1 MSQVASPL
9 TLGIS
14 QSDFDVL
21 AKSTL
26 LSGLSIKELS
36 ALLERLDQVAVAQGT
51 AVVREGEE
59 GDYLYFVIEGTA
71 KISRRKL
78 ELRLAGPG
86 DHFGELAVV
95 GVRRRSATVTA
106 VTTMRLARLSLGG
119 YRSFSHAHPSAALHF
134 VQAVVS
140 SLGDELVGMTDTMG
154 RILQMRSLP
163 RHSTIKVQID
173 DEPPRSVPLG
183 TEVRELLPGSVD
195 GALVVAGLTDLRPVS
210 LATGLVAD
218 TRLNP
223 LTMSVWEGRE
233 IYRRTVCLATLEAAR
248 RVAPEVTLRFGP
260 SIGTGRVLS
269 VESTGVDVHDLADRL
284 GRSLAHV
291 VRDALPIQ
299 EELWMVGEARAHFRE
314 VGWPCAESLL
324 ETWRDATVLLARC
337 GDVYTIGGEPF
348 LTDTGRIVPAR
359 FVPHP
364 DGLLLDFGEVVAKHH
379 PSGRSAEEALA
390 QEQRSPRFAGEMAAD
405 QRRWL
410 ESLGVTSVGTF
421 NRFCVDGQVRELI
434 RISEGFHEKRIG
446 RVADDIASRRDAVRI
461 IGIAGPSS
469 SGKTTFIKRLTV
481 QLEIDRLHPVGIS
494 LDDYYVDR
502 DKTPRDETGELDFEA
517 FEATDLELLQDH
529 VRRLLAGERV
539 KTARYDFKSGK
550 SSPDGGPELQLR
562 PGDVLV
568 LEGIHGLNPR
578 LLDGVARREQLYH
591 VFVHPSSGLPF
602 DRVASVAPADVRLL
616 RRIVRDRHHRGYK
629 AADNILRWAS
639 VRRGEQ
645 RHIYPFQPNADAVFD
660 TSLPYELSV
669 LKVYADRYLLEVPHD
684 HPAFATAYRLRHLV
698 DRFVAIYPD
707 HVPPTSLL
715 REFIGGSGFE
725 Y

>member
-1 MSQVASPL
+1 MTAVPLALGMSQA
-9 TLGIS
+9 
-14 QSDFDVL
+14 DFEVL
-21 AKSTL
+21 ARSVL
-26 LSGLSIKELS
+26 LSGLPITELS
-36 ALLERLDQVAVAQGT
+36 ALLERLDQVAVVEGT
-51 AVVREGEE
+51 VMMREGEE
-59 GDYLYFVIEGTA
+59 GDYLYFVLEGTA
-71 KISRRKL
+71 RITRRKM
-78 ELRLAGPG
+78 ELRTAGPG

-95 GVRRRSATVTA
+95 GVRRRSATVSA
-106 VTTMRLARLSLGG
+106 LSTMRLARLSLNG
-119 YRSFSHAHPSAALHF
+119 YRSFAHAHPAAALHF

-154 RILQMRSLP
+154 RIMQMRSLP
-163 RHSTIKVQID
+163 RHSTIRIQID
-173 DEPPRSVPLG
+173 DTPPRSVPVG
-183 TEVRELLPGSVD
+183 TEVRELLPTVSD
-195 GALVVAGLTDLRPVS
+195 GAMVVAGLTDLRPVS
-210 LATGLVAD
+210 LSTGLVAD
-218 TRLNP
+218 TDLTP
-223 LTMSVWEGRE
+223 LTMATWEGRE
-233 IYRRTVCLATLEAAR
+233 IYRRTACLAALEAAR
-248 RVAPEVTLRFGP
+248 RVAPEVSLRFGP

-269 VESTGVDVHDLADRL
+269 VESPGVDGADLAQRL
-284 GRSLAHV
+284 GRAIKHV
-291 VRDALPIQ
+291 IEEDLPIQ

-324 ETWRDATVLLARC
+324 EIWRDATVPLARC
-337 GDVYTIGGEPF
+337 GDVYALGGEPF
-348 LTDTGRIVPAR
+348 LPSTGAISPGR

-364 DGLLLDFGEVVAKHH
+364 DGLIFDFGDAVAKHH
-379 PSGRSAEEALA
+379 PSGITPEAAIA
-390 QEQRSPRFAGEMAAD
+390 QEQACPRFAGEMSSE

-410 ESLGVTSVGTF
+410 ESLGVVSVGTF
-421 NRFCVDGQVRELI
+421 NRFCVNGQVRELI

-446 RVADDIASRRDAVRI
+446 RIADEIAARRGKVRI

-481 QLEIDRLHPVGIS
+481 QLEIDRMHPVGIS

-502 DKTPRDETGELDFEA
+502 DKTPKDASGEYDFEA
-517 FEATDLELLQDH
+517 FEAIDVELLQDH
-529 VRRLLAGERV
+529 VARLLAGERI
-539 KTARYDFKSGK
+539 KTAHYDFKTGK
-550 SSPDGGPELQLR
+550 SARAGGPELQLR

-578 LLDGVARREQLYH
+578 LLERVTTPEQLYR
-591 VFVHPSSGLPF
+591 VFVHPAAALPF
-602 DRVASVAPADVRLL
+602 DRISAVAPADVRLL
-616 RRIVRDRHHRGYK
+616 RRIVRDRHQRGYK
-629 AADNILRWAS
+629 AADNIARWAS

-645 RHIYPFQPNADAVFD
+645 LHIYPHQHNADAIFD

-684 HPAFATAYRLRHLV
+684 DPAFATAYRLRHLV

>member
-1 MSQVASPL
+1 
-9 TLGIS
+9 
-14 QSDFDVL
+14 
-21 AKSTL
+21 
-26 LSGLSIKELS
+26 
-36 ALLERLDQVAVAQGT
+36 
-51 AVVREGEE
+51 
-59 GDYLYFVIEGTA
+59 
-71 KISRRKL
+71 
-78 ELRLAGPG
+78 
-86 DHFGELAVV
+86 
-95 GVRRRSATVTA
+95 
-106 VTTMRLARLSLGG
+106 
-119 YRSFSHAHPSAALHF
+119 
-134 VQAVVS
+134 
-140 SLGDELVGMTDTMG
+140 
-154 RILQMRSLP
+154 
-163 RHSTIKVQID
+163 
-173 DEPPRSVPLG
+173 
-183 TEVRELLPGSVD
+183 
-195 GALVVAGLTDLRPVS
+195 
-210 LATGLVAD
+210 
-218 TRLNP
+218 
-223 LTMSVWEGRE
+223 
-233 IYRRTVCLATLEAAR
+233 
-248 RVAPEVTLRFGP
+248 
-260 SIGTGRVLS
+260 
-269 VESTGVDVHDLADRL
+269 
-284 GRSLAHV
+284 
-291 VRDALPIQ
+291 
-299 EELWMVGEARAHFRE
+299 MVGEARAHFRE

-568 LEGIHGLNPR
+568 LEGIHGLNPNPHI
-578 LLDGVARREQLYH
+578 GS
-591 VFVHPSSGLPF
+591 PNLPLESPHLIGAF
-602 DRVASVAPADVRLL
+602 Q
-616 RRIVRDRHHRGYK
+616 
-629 AADNILRWAS
+629 
-639 VRRGEQ
+639 Q
-645 RHIYPFQPNADAVFD
+645 R
-660 TSLPYELSV
+660 
-669 LKVYADRYLLEVPHD
+669 
-684 HPAFATAYRLRHLV
+684 
-698 DRFVAIYPD
+698 
-707 HVPPTSLL
+707 
-715 REFIGGSGFE
+715 
-725 Y
+725 